1 MKRIPETLPVLLS
14 VIPYTVL
21 SQQFSCPGNIS
32 LMRRARRSV
41 TILDVAKASG
51 VSVSTVSRVL
61 NDKDDVS
68 EETYQK
74 VQGVID
80 SLGYASSLAAR
91 SMRSHRTHVIGLIM
105 PDVASPYCIE
115 VMRGINRAVAQ
126 SDYDLII
133 YTTGDVRKYR
143 TADQERQ
150 YVMLLNG
157 GITDGVIVV
166 TPAATSFSTDAP
178 VVTIDPNNESPDCP
192 GIIATNREGA
202 LAAMNYLIGLGHR
215 RIGFI
220 TGRLELVSA
229 CHRLQGY
236 KDGLASAGIP
246 VEDDLIQVS
255 DYTTETAYTCSQRL
269 FALKTPPTA
278 IFASNDMAA
287 VGIYRAASQAGL
299 RIPEDLSVVGFDNL
313 QESNYLNPALTT
325 IDQFVS
331 NMGSMAVELV
341 VRLVK
346 GEILES
352 NLHKIPTQLVV
363 RDSCSCVN

>member
-1 MKRIPETLPVLLS
+1 
-14 VIPYTVL
+14 
-21 SQQFSCPGNIS
+21 
-32 LMRRARRSV
+32 MRRTRRSV
-41 TILDVAKASG
+41 TIHDVAKAAG

-68 EETYQK
+68 IETYEK
-74 VQGVID
+74 VQCIIN

-91 SMRSHRTHVIGLIM
+91 SMRSRRTHVIGLIM

-115 VMRGINRAVAQ
+115 VLRGINRAVAQ

-133 YTTGDVRKYR
+133 YTSGDIRKYG
-143 TADQERQ
+143 TADQERKF
-150 YVMLLNG
+150 VTLLNG
-157 GITDGVIVV
+157 GISDGVIVV
-166 TPAATSFSTDAP
+166 TPAATNFSTDAP
-178 VVTIDPNNESPDCP
+178 VVAIDPNNESPDCP

-202 LAAMNYLIGLGHR
+202 LTAMNYLTGLGHR

-236 KDGLASAGIP
+236 KDGLAAAGIP
-246 VEDDLIQVS
+246 LDDELIQIS
-255 DYTTETAYTCSQRL
+255 DYTTETAFTCSQRL
-269 FALKTPPTA
+269 LAFKKPPTA
-278 IFASNDMAA
+278 IFASNDMSA

-313 QESNYLNPALTT
+313 QEATYLKPALTT
-325 IDQFVS
+325 IDQFVAE
-331 NMGSMAVELV
+331 MGSMAVELV

-346 GEILES
+346 GETLGS
-352 NLHKIPTQLVV
+352 NLRKIPTQLVV
-363 RDSCSCVN
+363 RDSCTSV